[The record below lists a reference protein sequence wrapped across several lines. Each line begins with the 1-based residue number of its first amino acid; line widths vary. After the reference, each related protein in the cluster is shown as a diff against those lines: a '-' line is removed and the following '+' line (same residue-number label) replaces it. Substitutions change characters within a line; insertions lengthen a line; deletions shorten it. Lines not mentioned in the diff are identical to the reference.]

1 MIDRREITEVPR
13 AISRVLESH
22 AGPAFFP
29 FGFVCN
35 SLDLRSVEIVIH
47 ILQ

>member
-1 MIDRREITEVPR
+1 MINKKEKNEIPK

-35 SLDLRSVEIVIH
+35 SLDLRSVGLVIH